1 MNKLIPLI
9 CTGWLIVAAVVFY
22 HRSHGQQF
30 FKPLLKT
37 HTIQP
42 TPSIGLGAPISRV
55 HVRWAPIDSI
65 EWIVLIDSEHLVM
78 SRDISTLATKG
89 PPDYD
94 WIDGRW
100 YKNYPTGKINV
111 EYVEHLGYRCITSL
125 EWYFLKRKGSQTI
138 IVNPYP

>member
-30 FKPLLKT
+30 FKPLPKT
-37 HTIQP
+37 HAIQP
-42 TPSIGLGAPISRV
+42 TPSIGLGAPISYTKFLS
-55 HVRWAPIDSI
+55 IDSI
-65 EWIVLIDSEHLVM
+65 EWIVLVDSTHLIM
-78 SRDISTLATKG
+78 RYDIPTLATSNWG
-89 PPDYD
+89 N

-100 YKNYPTGKINV
+100 YDSYPAGRINI
-111 EYVEHLGYRCITSL
+111 EYVQGLGYRSVKPL

-138 IVNPYP
+138 IVNPRP